1 MSKQDNSSK
10 RQPVRGSNEEDN
22 SRRGGGRP
30 LGAPS
35 RTGTHDTQADLHE
48 RLRTFG
54 PPDLPGL
61 CAGGHLWS
69 RRRASRPSPAAAGGP
84 GASADMQRCGAGTES
99 IVRRQRRDHRTTR
112 QHTPATA
119 RGVMQRCGARSESI
133 VRRQRRDHRTT
144 RQHTPATARG
154 VMQRCGARSESIVR
168 RQRRDHRTTGPMN
181 EAIVVPAVLAA
192 GTTCARMGARRERK
206 LIGVTGSLGSSTAPT
221 AQGVA
226 KSSPAEPD
234 AR

>member
-99 IVRRQRRDHRTTR
+99 IVRRQRRDHRTAG

-119 RGVMQRCGARSESI
+119 RGLL
-133 VRRQRRDHRTT
+133 
-144 RQHTPATARG
+144 
-154 VMQRCGARSESIVR
+154 QRCGARSESIVR